1 MATIEL
7 DILKQQSGRLRPKQK
22 LALIKYLSE
31 GLSLEKNQGAPKFLE
46 FGKYRNTGQKASTR
60 EDFKI
65 AEWHP
70 TEADLNGD

>member
-7 DILKQQSGRLRPKQK
+7 EILKQQSGKLMPKQK

-31 GLSLEKNQGAPKFLE
+31 SLSLGKNKGAPKFLE
-46 FGKYRNTGQKASTR
+46 FGKYRNTGQKASTS

>member
-7 DILKQQSGRLRPKQK
+7 DVLKQQSGKLMPKQK

-31 GLSLEKNQGAPKFLE
+31 SLSLVKHRDAPKYLK
-46 FGKYRNTGQKASTR
+46 FGKYRDTGQKASTS
-60 EDFKI
+60 EDFKV